1 MKHHPT
7 LPTKRQPVR
16 KSVFKTL
23 FANIPG
29 RKQRVAATANPADF
43 ETELP
48 GRKIGNAL
56 AVIVAVH
63 VAAAGLVFFHHWRL
77 EGRGGDVA
85 AKQAPDAPA
94 VPLYS
99 PGEAAPAPLLAV
111 GDQSRMANAGET
123 YASIAAK
130 LGVEESDLRA
140 ANNFTPIRSGLVM
153 KIPPKKIVAMESPEV
168 IGMRSNP
175 SVDDRGIVE
184 VPKATIV
191 DGAPQLVR
199 PSSQKITEHSAAA
212 QPKPAER
219 TVASLPKPTPT
230 ERPAVTAP
238 KPAAGARS
246 YTVQSGDNFW
256 RIANKFKV
264 DQAQLMKANGI
275 TDAKKLRIGM
285 NLVIPN

>member
-7 LPTKRQPVR
+7 LPTRRQPIH

-77 EGRGGDVA
+77 EGRGGDA
-85 AKQAPDAPA
+85 AVKPGSAAIFPSET
-94 VPLYS
+94 LYS
-99 PGEAAPAPLLAV
+99 SGNTSSVPHVGPGEQ
-111 GDQSRMANAGET
+111 GRMASTGET

-140 ANNFTPIRSGLVM
+140 ANSFTPIRSGLVM

-168 IGMRSNP
+168 AELRANVP
-175 SVDDRGIVE
+175 PNDRGIVE
-184 VPKATIV
+184 IPRATPV
-191 DGAPQLVR
+191 EGAPQLIR
-199 PSSQKITEHSAAA
+199 PSSQKVTEHSVSA
-212 QPKPAER
+212 PKAVDR
-219 TVASLPKPTPT
+219 TVSNG
-230 ERPAVTAP
+230 P
-238 KPAAGARS
+238 KPAAGSRS
-246 YTVQSGDNFW
+246 YTVKSGDNFW
-256 RIANKFKV
+256 RIANKYKV
-264 DQAQLMKANGI
+264 DQDALMKANGI
-275 TDAKKLRIGM
+275 TDAKKLKIGM
-285 NLVIPN
+285 SLVIPN

>member
-16 KSVFKTL
+16 KGVFKTL

-77 EGRGGDVA
+77 EGRGGDAVA
-85 AKQAPDAPA
+85 KPSAPA
-94 VPLYS
+94 ILPSGTLHS
-99 PGEAAPAPLLAV
+99 PGNTSPVPRLSV
-111 GDQSRMANAGET
+111 GDQGRMVSAGET

-130 LGVEESDLRA
+130 LGVEESELRV
-140 ANNFTPIRSGLVM
+140 ANNNDPIQSGLVL
-153 KIPPKKIVAMESPEV
+153 KIPPKKIVAKESPEV
-168 IGMRSNP
+168 AELRANVP
-175 SVDDRGIVE
+175 SDDRGIVE
-184 VPKATIV
+184 VPKASPV
-191 DGAPQLVR
+191 DDAPQLIR
-199 PSSQKITEHSAAA
+199 PSSQKVTEHLATAA
-212 QPKPAER
+212 
-219 TVASLPKPTPT
+219 PKPT
-230 ERPAVTAP
+230 ERVVASAP
-238 KPAAGARS
+238 KAAAGSRS
-246 YTVQSGDNFW
+246 YTVQAGDNFW
-256 RIANKFKV
+256 RIANKYKV
-264 DQAQLMKANGI
+264 DQAALMKANGI
-275 TDAKKLRIGM
+275 TDAKKLKIGM

>member
-7 LPTKRQPVR
+7 LPTKRQPIR

-77 EGRGGDVA
+77 EGRGGDAVA
-85 AKQAPDAPA
+85 KPSAAAILPSAT
-94 VPLYS
+94 LHS
-99 PGEAAPAPLLAV
+99 PGNTSPVPRLAV
-111 GDQSRMANAGET
+111 GDQGRMVSAGET

-130 LGVEESDLRA
+130 LGVEESELRV
-140 ANNFTPIRSGLVM
+140 ANNNDPIQSGLVL
-153 KIPPKKIVAMESPEV
+153 KIPPKKIVAMESSEV
-168 IGMRSNP
+168 AELRANVP
-175 SVDDRGIVE
+175 SSDRGIVE
-184 VPKATIV
+184 VPKATPV
-191 DGAPQLVR
+191 EGAPQLIR
-199 PSSQKITEHSAAA
+199 PASQKVTEHVASAASRLT
-212 QPKPAER
+212 ER
-219 TVASLPKPTPT
+219 VVAS
-230 ERPAVTAP
+230 AP
-238 KPAAGARS
+238 KAPAGSRS
-246 YTVQSGDNFW
+246 YTVQAGDNFW
-256 RIANKFKV
+256 RIANKYKV
-264 DQAQLMKANGI
+264 DQDALMKANGI
-275 TDAKKLRIGM
+275 TDAKKLKIGM